1 MRNIALATLAAAA
14 SLFADGASS
23 GHGPNKQPLMAQG
36 LEVDE
41 NVNRSIDLNLSFL
54 AEDGSERKLSEYF
67 GKGRPV
73 VLNLVYYACPSLC
86 NMVLNGQTQAM
97 KALETW
103 TPGNE
108 YDVVTISI
116 DPRETPN
123 DAAEKRKTYEK
134 AFGRPAP
141 GWHFLAD
148 TKGHAKMLATQ
159 MGYKYRFDEG
169 RNQYV
174 HPAAIMVLS
183 PEGKI
188 ARYLYG
194 TRFTSFNLKMAITEA
209 REGKGRFSLEKA
221 LLLCYQYD
229 PNAKGYVVLAEN
241 LMRGG
246 ALVSVLVLGAML
258 WRFWLW
264 EKKRAKQH
272 PSAFSSQP
280 AAR

>member
-1 MRNIALATLAAAA
+1 MKTLLTTAALLATAAI
-14 SLFADGASS
+14 LQADNSMPGSQ
-23 GHGPNKQPLMAQG
+23 HPLKAQG
-36 LEVDE
+36 LEIDE

-54 AEDGSERKLSEYF
+54 AEDGAEHKLSEYF

-73 VLNLVYYACPSLC
+73 VLNLVYYSCPSLC
-86 NMVLNGQTQAM
+86 NMVLNGQVQAM
-97 KALETW
+97 KGLETW

-108 YDVVTISI
+108 YDIVTISI
-116 DPRETPN
+116 DPRETPA
-123 DAAEKRKTYEK
+123 DAMEKRKTYVDK
-134 AFGRPAP
+134 GFGRPAP
-141 GWHFLAD
+141 GWHFLTD
-148 TKGHAKMLATQ
+148 TKGHVRQLASQ
-159 MGYKYRFDEG
+159 MGYKYRFDEQ

-174 HPAAIMVLS
+174 HAAAIMVLT

-246 ALVSVLVLGAML
+246 ALVSVLVLSAML

-264 EKKRAKQH
+264 EKKRAKDH
-272 PSAFSSQP
+272 PSAFTSQP